1 MNQVENQERIAK
13 LIALHLTGDI
23 NEAEQ
28 ALLTQWVNSSEHNT
42 QLFNRITDAASLA
55 EALQELQNTDTE
67 SGLANVRQ
75 RIADERDKQA
85 RPIIRLW
92 PRIAAAASILL
103 FLSIGGY
110 FLLHKPAT
118 SQIALLKPGTYKNDA
133 LPGNKA
139 FITLANGKQ
148 IAVSASL
155 KGQLAIQGSTSI
167 QKSANGD
174 VVYKPGN
181 ANEDVAYNTF
191 TVPRGGGKH
200 EIQLADG
207 TLAVL
212 DAASSIRFPVA
223 FNGKDRRVSIT
234 GQVYFEVVH
243 NDKQPFYVTANNQTI
258 EDIGTHFN
266 INSFEGD
273 TKTTLIEGSV
283 KVNNVLLKPGQQA
296 IGKPDGSVNVLN
308 GVDEEVVMAWK
319 NDLFKFSKNAS
330 LQTVMNQI
338 GRWYDM
344 DVVYQGSSKIYH
356 FGGDMPRYSKL
367 SDVLKILAYNGVQFS
382 VDGKKIIVYQ

>member
-1 MNQVENQERIAK
+1 MNK
-13 LIALHLTGDI
+13 
-23 NEAEQ
+23 
-28 ALLTQWVNSSEHNT
+28 
-42 QLFNRITDAASLA
+42 
-55 EALQELQNTDTE
+55 QELQNFLGKLA
-67 SGLANVRQ
+67 SGEYTNEEYAAFVKWVENSSREDYQQMLDYWEDLVGSGEMFEAVSPQLIENIERGLDNIDQ
-75 RIADERDKQA
+75 RKFKIR
-85 RPIIRLW
+85 RLW

-103 FLSIGGY
+103 IISAGGY
-110 FLLHKPAT
+110 FITHKKQPIQ
-118 SQIALLKPGTYKNDA
+118 QITLLKPGTYKNDV

-148 IAVSASL
+148 VAVTTSPQ
-155 KGQLAIQGSTSI
+155 GQLAVQGSTSI

-174 VVYKPGN
+174 VVYHASGTN
-181 ANEDVAYNTF
+181 TEVAYNTF

-207 TLAVL
+207 SLAVL
-212 DAASSIRFPVA
+212 DASSSIRFPVA

-234 GQVYFEVVH
+234 GQVYFEVIH
-243 NDKQPFYVTANNQTI
+243 NEKQPFYVTANNQMI

-266 INSFEGD
+266 INAFDGD

-296 IGKPDGSVNVLN
+296 ISKPDGSVNVLN
-308 GVDEEVVMAWK
+308 EVDEEVVMAWK
-319 NDLFKFSKNAS
+319 NDLFKFSKNTS
-330 LQTVMNQI
+330 LQTVMNQL

-344 DVVYQGSSKIYH
+344 DVVYEGSNKIYH